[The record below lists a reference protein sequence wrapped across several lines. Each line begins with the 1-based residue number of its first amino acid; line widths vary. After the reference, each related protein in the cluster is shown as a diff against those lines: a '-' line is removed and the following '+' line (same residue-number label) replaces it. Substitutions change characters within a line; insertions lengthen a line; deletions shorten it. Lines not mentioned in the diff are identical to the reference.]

1 MKVEPVRPCCFF
13 DISIADIF
21 VGRVVLELFEDLA
34 PKTTECFLKVCNGSA
49 TDESGKAITYKG
61 NCFHTVIKNF
71 VIQGGD
77 LIHCTSDNKCPNDQ
91 CGTSFTTL
99 FKSDDFKPENL
110 AELNESFKV
119 CMTTS
124 TDSNSITSQFFITT
138 HPQPHLNGKYTVF
151 GQVIHGKSV
160 IREIEDVKTENNI
173 PIESNTVCITDC
185 GEWNETMPVP
195 IANACYDSIGGDVY
209 EEFPDDDTHIDKESS
224 ELVYIAS
231 TIIKHSAGLIFK
243 QGRKRDAL
251 LKYKK
256 CLRYVME
263 YIPDE
268 DQEPDWNKKYQ
279 ELRKQIYLNLS
290 LVSKQL
296 DDNMKAVDYA
306 TYVIDMANS
315 TDSDRAKAYFRRGSS
330 LLKEKKYDSAMS
342 DLKVAKS
349 LTPNDPLVEKE
360 LETCMNLIESKKRK
374 EKSQYAK
381 FFGS

>member
-1 MKVEPVRPCCFF
+1 MKVEPVRPFCFL
-13 DISIADIF
+13 DISISDSF
-21 VGRVVLELFEDLA
+21 VGRIVLELFEDLA

-49 TDESGKAITYKG
+49 TDESGKVLTYKG

-71 VIQGGD
+71 VIQAGD
-77 LIHCTSDNKCPNDQ
+77 LTNCMSDSKCPTDQ
-91 CGTSFTTL
+91 WGTSFTTL
-99 FKSDDFKPENL
+99 YKSEDFKAENL
-110 AELNESFKV
+110 AELNDSFKV
-119 CMTTS
+119 CMTS
-124 TDSNSITSQFFITT
+124 NTDSNSITSQFFITT

-160 IREIEDVKTENNI
+160 VREIEDVKTENNI
-173 PIESNTVCITDC
+173 PIKSNTVRIIDC

-195 IANACYDSIGGDVY
+195 IVNACYDKIGGDVY
-209 EEFPDDDTHIDKESS
+209 EEHPDDDTHIDKESS

-231 TIIKHSAGLIFK
+231 TTIKYSAGLLFK

-268 DQEPDWNKKYQ
+268 DQEPEWNKKYQ

-296 DDNMKAVDYA
+296 NDYMKSVDYA

-315 TDSDRAKAYFRRGSS
+315 TDSDKAKAYFRRGSS
-330 LLKEKKYDSAMS
+330 LLNEKKYDSAMS
-342 DLKVAKS
+342 DLKAAKS

-360 LETCMNLIESKKRK
+360 LETCVRLIENKKRK
-374 EKSQYAK
+374 EKSQYSK